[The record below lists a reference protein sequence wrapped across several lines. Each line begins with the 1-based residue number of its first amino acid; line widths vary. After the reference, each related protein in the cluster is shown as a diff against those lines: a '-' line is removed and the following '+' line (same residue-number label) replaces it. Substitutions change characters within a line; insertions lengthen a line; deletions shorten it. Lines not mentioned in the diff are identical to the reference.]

1 MADPRA
7 SAGSGRK
14 EEDTSQV
21 NRRTTKRKLY
31 FFITY
36 YYYKI
41 TLNSFVQCIG
51 EVAED
56 GSFTGDQIAFI
67 YPDLETA
74 LVGTFR

>member
-21 NRRTTKRKLY
+21 NRRTKKRNY

-36 YYYKI
+36 YYNKI

-56 GSFTGDQIAFI
+56 GSFTGDQIAYI